1 MIIQTLGIIKPDAVN
16 RHLENVILQRL
27 NSECLSVKKLKKIKL
42 NKQSAEKLYSE
53 HKNKPFYPKLI
64 NYMTSGDI
72 IVLLI
77 EGEDAINKWRDIIGN
92 TDPNKAKPRTIR
104 RQYALNKT
112 QNSVHGSASE
122 NDAEREINIFFPQ
135 AIT

>member
-27 NSECLSVKKLKKIKL
+27 NSECLTVKKIKKTKL
-42 NKQSAEKLYSE
+42 NKQTAEKLYYE
-53 HKNKPFYPKLI
+53 HKNKPFYQKLI
-64 NYMTSGDI
+64 HYMTSGDI

-77 EGEDAINKWRDIIGN
+77 EGNDAINKWRDIIGN
-92 TDPNKAKPRTIR
+92 TDPLKAKPGTIR

-112 QNSVHGSASE
+112 QNSVHGSSSE
-122 NDAEREINIFFPQ
+122 NDAIREINIFFPQ
-135 AIT
+135 TTP